1 MPLLSPEVIHVDK
14 KKILEHIKRYAV
26 TYLFIALSIFFI
38 VVSGLDMNYVCS
50 QLLLRLNRNAFIVL
64 ALIIPIIAGMG
75 INFAITIG
83 AMAAQIGLLLVLNW
97 NITGV
102 KGVLVAAA
110 ITLPLGLLFGFLI
123 GKLLNKMK
131 GQETIGSMILG
142 YFANGAYQLLFLFI
156 FGNIIP
162 LNSNV
167 TIVGA
172 KGVQNT
178 LNLTGDAGLYK
189 AIDGIW
195 AIPFLT
201 AVYIL
206 CGVLVIYAII
216 MFAKKD
222 FSGKKLVV
230 YVILSALLAGAA
242 SLPVVR
248 DIFSGANGGRKIT
261 IPIVTWLLVLLL
273 CLFNT
278 MIVRTRLGQKFRA
291 VGQNRVVANASGIN
305 VDRTRLIA
313 IMISTVLAGWGQII
327 FMQSEGIGTFQTY
340 AAHEQVGLYAGAA
353 ILVGGASIDRATNI
367 QALLGT
373 FLFHSLF
380 ITAQSAASNLF
391 GDSVIGEYFRA
402 FLSYGV
408 IAVALVIYAWRG
420 TKNVKKAMAEK
431 AAEGVEKKAPAAE

>member
-1 MPLLSPEVIHVDK
+1 MDK

-216 MFAKKD
+216 MFAKKN

-431 AAEGVEKKAPAAE
+431 AAEGEEKKAPAAE